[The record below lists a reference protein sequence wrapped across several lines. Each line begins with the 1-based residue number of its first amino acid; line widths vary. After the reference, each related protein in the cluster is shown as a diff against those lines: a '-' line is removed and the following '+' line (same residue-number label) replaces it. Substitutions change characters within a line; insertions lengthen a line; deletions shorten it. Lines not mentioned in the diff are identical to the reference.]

1 MNGSGIYT
9 FPDGATFDGQW
20 KDDLKHG
27 NGVYTYADG
36 FKQEG
41 TYKDGKLN
49 GEITEVD
56 IDGDRTTKKWTYENG
71 KRIK

>member
-9 FPDGATFDGQW
+9 FPDGATYKGEW

-36 FKQEG
+36 FEQKG
-41 TYKDGKLN
+41 TYIDGKLD

-56 IDGDRTTKKWTYENG
+56 IDRTTKKWKYENG
-71 KRIK
+71 IRIE